1 MSSGIPR
8 RPRGL
13 PLKRELVELAAE
25 SRSNALLEA
34 PNLVHVTAVGWGRR
48 IISNGRIETRRC
60 PAFNRDLLY
69 AFLARP
75 SYRFRDGDT
84 KSSQMSRFPFVFVIS
99 SEALPPPYH
108 VYPFDTGACMA
119 GVYGDVPDPTIYLE
133 DYELTPTIDG
143 ALQHVAWAFG
153 SKEAYFDGTLRPG
166 LADSLPEWRSVGR
179 SWIDIANLAA
189 TGRDKPDARAS
200 AIELAYS
207 QSIDLKQGHVR
218 LAIFPQQLLED
229 PRGDNTEFI
238 NAMTKLGILT
248 KTYDWRANETPD
260 SFMDEITRIVR
271 QQLVESGQL

>member
-1 MSSGIPR
+1 MNSGIPR

-13 PLKRELVELAAE
+13 PSKRELVELAAE
-25 SRSNALLEA
+25 SRSNVLLDA
-34 PNLVHVTAVGWGRR
+34 PDLVHVTAVGWGRR
-48 IISNGRIETRRC
+48 IVSSGRIETRRC
-60 PAFNRDLLY
+60 PAFDRELLY

-75 SYRFRDGDT
+75 AYRFRDGDMKT
-84 KSSQMSRFPFVFVIS
+84 AQMSRFPFVFVIS
-99 SEALPPPYH
+99 PGTLPPPYH
-108 VYPFDTGACMA
+108 VYPFDTGACVA

-133 DYELTPTIDG
+133 DYELTPTIEA

-153 SKEAYFDGTLRPG
+153 SKSAYFEGTLRSG
-166 LADSLPEWRSVGR
+166 LADSLPEWRCVGR

-229 PRGDNTEFI
+229 ARGDNTEFLNDI
-238 NAMTKLGILT
+238 KKLGVPT

-271 QQLVESGQL
+271 DHLEDSGQL